1 MQNESQMISLN
12 RAASD
17 AKETDH
23 EIRLKVKKWIQ
34 YCGRLQ
40 LFLDLNNRLERKMLR
55 NDRSQDMILTQ
66 LIPNS
71 TNADWLIDWLIELV
85 LNNRQDVPA

>member
-1 MQNESQMISLN
+1 MQNESQMIPLN

-17 AKETDH
+17 AKENDH
-23 EIRLKVKKWIQ
+23 EICLKVKKWIQ
-34 YCGRLQ
+34 NCGRLQ
-40 LFLDLNNRLERKMLR
+40 LFLDLPNRLERKMLR

-71 TNADWLIDWLIELV
+71 TNTDWLIDRNGIE
-85 LNNRQDVPA
+85 